1 MKEIGVM
8 GGQRTI
14 TFSKL
19 AHGEEERM
27 DSLIGY
33 VVQATP

>member
-1 MKEIGVM
+1 MPC
-8 GGQRTI
+8 GGGTI

-19 AHGEEERM
+19 AHGEEECM